1 MSKMTMRER
10 MLAVVQ
16 GSEHDRVPF
25 VQYSGI
31 AAPNEEVW
39 SVIGRENMGLL
50 VWCGLHR
57 FEHPNCRFESEEVE
71 IDGRKGTRRTLHTPE
86 GSLTE
91 ESLRAAIASSRSK
104 HFVVEPDDYKIL
116 LSYFRDITVHKHTD
130 QWIAINKQLGDDGL
144 PHTSI
149 GRSPYQQ
156 LWVEWVS
163 LEDLALHII
172 DCPELME
179 EVFATM
185 FEVQRKIFRVVTE
198 AATELPV
205 PYVNFGDNITA
216 PMIGETYFRKYCLP
230 SYQELAEFLFPA
242 FVIQGAKLLHY
253 SRDILVAVHTDGDLK
268 PLWNAIS
275 ESPVRLLDSLSPP
288 PDNDTSVADAVR
300 LWPRMRLCINFPSSI
315 HLAKPKVV
323 YNTAMEILEQGGHTG
338 RLQIQISE
346 NIPPG
351 SWRQSY
357 PQIVKAIRDFGP
369 VKW

>member
-1 MSKMTMRER
+1 MSKITMRER

-16 GSEHDRVPF
+16 GREHDRVPF

-31 AAPNEEVW
+31 AAPNDEVW

-57 FEHPNCRFESEEVE
+57 SEHPNCRFESEEFE
-71 IDGRKGTRRTLHTPE
+71 IDGRKGIRRTLHTPE

-91 ESLRAAIASSRSK
+91 ESLRTAIASSRSK

-116 LSYFRDITVHKHTD
+116 LSYFRDVTVHKHTD
-130 QWIAINKQLGDDGL
+130 QWIAVNKQLGNDGL

-163 LEDLALHII
+163 LEDLALHMI

-179 EVFATM
+179 EVFAAM
-185 FEVQRKIFRVVTE
+185 FEVQRGIFQAVRE
-198 AATELPV
+198 AVAELPV

-216 PMIGETYFRKYCLP
+216 PMIGETNFRKYCLT
-230 SYQELAEFLFPA
+230 SYQELAE
-242 FVIQGAKLLHY
+242 LL
-253 SRDILVAVHTDGDLK
+253 SNCDKDILVAVHMDGDLK

-288 PDNDTSVADAVR
+288 PDNDTSIADAVR
-300 LWPRMRLCINFPSSI
+300 LWPEMRLCINFPSSI
-315 HLAKPKVV
+315 HLAEPEVV
-323 YNTAMEILEQGGHTG
+323 YKTTMEILEQGGHTG

-351 SWRQSY
+351 SWKKSY

-369 VKW
+369 IKA